1 MEREGK
7 NQVLDFNLFSPQMSS
22 RYSFC
27 RHELFVN
34 PSVVNIL

>member
-1 MEREGK
+1 MEREG
-7 NQVLDFNLFSPQMSS
+7 NNHVLDFNFFSPQMSS

-34 PSVVNIL
+34 PLVVKIL